1 MADIWT
7 KAKRSDVMS
16 RIKGAGNKDTELKL
30 IGIFKTHGITGWR
43 RKAPVFGNP
52 DFVFRKLKQA
62 VFVDGCFWHGC
73 PIHATQPKTNAEFW
87 QTKITRNQARDRLV
101 TRTLRARGWR
111 VLRIWEHEL
120 AKKNAGRLAVRF
132 RRVGL
137 LPPLTDCP
145 QITERGCSLRRR
157 RLSPS

>member
-1 MADIWT
+1 MQSNKGRDTQPELALRSAAHALGLRYRVSVRPLREVRRTADLVFS
-7 KAKRSDVMS
+7 KARV
-16 RIKGAGNKDTELKL
+16 
-30 IGIFKTHGITGWR
+30 
-43 RKAPVFGNP
+43 
-52 DFVFRKLKQA
+52 A
-62 VFVDGCFWHGC
+62 VFLDGCFWHGC

-111 VLRIWEHEL
+111 ALRIWEHEL

-137 LPPLTDCP
+137 LPPLTD
-145 QITERGCSLRRR
+145 
-157 RLSPS
+157 

>member
-16 RIKGAGNKDTELKL
+16 RIKGAGNKDTELRL
-30 IGIFKTHGITGWR
+30 IGIFKTHGITRWR
-43 RKAPVFGNP
+43 RRWPLAGKPDLVFP
-52 DFVFRKLKQA
+52 TLKLA
-62 VFVDGCFWHGC
+62 IFVDGCFWHGC

-137 LPPLTDCP
+137 LPPLTD
-145 QITERGCSLRRR
+145 
-157 RLSPS
+157 